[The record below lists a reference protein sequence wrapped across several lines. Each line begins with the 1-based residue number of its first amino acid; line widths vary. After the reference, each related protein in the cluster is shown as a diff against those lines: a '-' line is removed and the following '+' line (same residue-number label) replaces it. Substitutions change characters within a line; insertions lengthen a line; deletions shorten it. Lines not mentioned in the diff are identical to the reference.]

1 MSFFRQ
7 PPTPAAWIA
16 FFDKHMAGTTLK
28 HWRKNPLKISHI
40 STAKVD
46 RWRSMSRFI
55 FLSQTNATV
64 SISHRENGSRLG
76 KSSTQVG
83 GEGDCTGDVVVPRK
97 GIDPLAKFE
106 SLLMAANETMRVP
119 NPWLRSRRGC
129 HKAEWQ
135 VSNPFYQIRT
145 PK

>member
-1 MSFFRQ
+1 MKVNVKIYF
-7 PPTPAAWIA
+7 
-16 FFDKHMAGTTLK
+16 
-28 HWRKNPLKISHI
+28 PLPNKP
-40 STAKVD
+40 
-46 RWRSMSRFI
+46 
-55 FLSQTNATV
+55 TV

-119 NPWLRSRRGC
+119 NP
-129 HKAEWQ
+129 
-135 VSNPFYQIRT
+135 
-145 PK
+145 